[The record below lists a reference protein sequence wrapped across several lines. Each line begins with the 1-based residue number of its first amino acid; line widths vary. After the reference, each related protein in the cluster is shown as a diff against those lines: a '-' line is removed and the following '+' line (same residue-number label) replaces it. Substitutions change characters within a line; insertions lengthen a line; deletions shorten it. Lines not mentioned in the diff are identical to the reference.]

1 MIREKKLSGLHN
13 DMVDAINKSGM
24 PEQEVLLVLEL
35 LKDRTLEA
43 FKRKINGS
51 NVEKTRVRE

>member
-1 MIREKKLSGLHN
+1 MKREKKLSGLHN

-51 NVEKTRVRE
+51 NVEKTRVRK

>member
-1 MIREKKLSGLHN
+1 MKREKKLSGLHN
-13 DMVDAINKSGM
+13 DMVDVINKSGM

-51 NVEKTRVRE
+51 NVEKTRVRK

>member
-1 MIREKKLSGLHN
+1 MNREKKLSGLHN
-13 DMVDAINKSGM
+13 DMVDVINKSGM

-51 NVEKTRVRE
+51 NVEKTRVRK

>member
-1 MIREKKLSGLHN
+1 MNREKKLSGLHN

-51 NVEKTRVRE
+51 NVEKTRVRK